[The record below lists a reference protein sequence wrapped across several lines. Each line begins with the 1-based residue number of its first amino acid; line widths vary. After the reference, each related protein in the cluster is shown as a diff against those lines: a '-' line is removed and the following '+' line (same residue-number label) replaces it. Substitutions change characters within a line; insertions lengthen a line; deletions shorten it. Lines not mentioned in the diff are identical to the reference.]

1 MFLAIQ
7 DCQTEIDIFDFV
19 EIGLKLSLRAVM
31 KSKETKC
38 QPVDM
43 FGLLV
48 SRDYGKQK
56 EFLSTLEQETFTP
69 QKYW

>member
-43 FGLLV
+43 LGLLV

-56 EFLSTLEQETFTP
+56 RVPINPLAETFTP